1 MANGFTLFELM
12 VVIAIVLMIALVGYP
27 ALQQRLEQARV
38 KGFIESASARIGE
51 ARAEAIRGRFPVVV
65 QPDVAN
71 NVIVMFANVD
81 NDANYAFN
89 PDPTQTHRT
98 ADYEISRVRLPV
110 DFDVEF
116 RTPVDK
122 GPGKRDIVD
131 GLTDT
136 SADDN
141 AAVFLP
147 DGSAQDSGGFRFGD
161 TRGNYFEVR
170 VFPKATGKIQIQ
182 KWDPEP
188 PWGGSADFFPRG
200 RHPTADV
207 PMWRW
212 F

>member
-1 MANGFTLFELM
+1 MVNGFTLFELM
-12 VVIAIVLMIALVGYP
+12 VIIAIVLMIALVGFP

-38 KGFIESASARIGE
+38 KGFVESASARFGE
-51 ARAEAIRGRFPVVV
+51 ARAEAVRGRFPVVV
-65 QPDVAN
+65 QPDLTTN
-71 NVIVMFANVD
+71 EIVTFANVD
-81 NDANYAFN
+81 NDANFSFN
-89 PDPTQTHRT
+89 PDTSVTHRT

-110 DFDVEF
+110 DFDIEF
-116 RTPVDK
+116 RTPPVN
-122 GPGKRDIVD
+122 GNGSDIVD
-131 GLTDT
+131 GLTET

-147 DGSAQDSGGFRFGD
+147 DGSVQDTGGIRFGD
-161 TRGNYFEVR
+161 KRGNYFEVR
-170 VFPKATGKIQIQ
+170 VFPRATGKVQIQ